1 MRRLIEAIPT
11 REEWNGLNEE
21 GKEMLLLTLKEMY
34 VSHDLPRDD
43 PKYHLEEM
51 LAIMGIHH
59 SYVFDLISEF
69 DLAIDHNA

>member
-34 VSHDLPRDD
+34 LSDDLPRDD
-43 PKYHLEEM
+43 PKYHFEEM
-51 LAIMGIHH
+51 LAILSIHH
-59 SYVFDLISEF
+59 SYVFDFISEF
-69 DLAIDHNA
+69 DLAIDYNA

>member
-34 VSHDLPRDD
+34 LSDDLHRDD
-43 PKYHLEEM
+43 PKYHPEEM
-51 LAIMGIHH
+51 LAILGIHH
-59 SYVFDLISEF
+59 PYVFDFISEF
-69 DLAIDHNA
+69 DLAIDYNA

>member
-11 REEWNGLNEE
+11 REEWNGLSEE

-34 VSHDLPRDD
+34 LSHDLSRDD
-43 PKYHLEEM
+43 PKYHFEEM
-51 LAIMGIHH
+51 LAILSIHH
-59 SYVFDLISEF
+59 SYVFDFISEF

>member
-1 MRRLIEAIPT
+1 MQKLIEAIPT

-34 VSHDLPRDD
+34 LSDDLPRDD
-43 PKYHLEEM
+43 PKYHFEEM
-51 LAIMGIHH
+51 LAILSIHH
-59 SYVFDLISEF
+59 SYVFDFISEF

>member
-34 VSHDLPRDD
+34 LSDDLPRDD
-43 PKYHLEEM
+43 PKYHPEEM
-51 LAIMGIHH
+51 LAILGIHH
-59 SYVFDLISEF
+59 PYVFDFISEF
-69 DLAIDHNA
+69 DLAIDYNA

>member
-34 VSHDLPRDD
+34 LSDDLSRDD
-43 PKYHLEEM
+43 PKYHFEEM
-51 LAIMGIHH
+51 LAILSIHH
-59 SYVFDLISEF
+59 SYVFDFISEF
-69 DLAIDHNA
+69 DLAIDYNA

>member
-1 MRRLIEAIPT
+1 MHKLIEAIPT

-34 VSHDLPRDD
+34 LSDDLPRDD
-43 PKYHLEEM
+43 PEYHPEEM
-51 LAIMGIHH
+51 LAILSIHH
-59 SYVFDLISEF
+59 PYVFDFISEF

>member
-21 GKEMLLLTLKEMY
+21 GREMLLLTLKEIY
-34 VSHDLPRDD
+34 LSDDIPRDD
-43 PKYHLEEM
+43 PKYHFEEM
-51 LAIMGIHH
+51 LAILSIHH
-59 SYVFDLISEF
+59 SYVFDFISEF